1 MAGAAAINA
10 GIGATAA
17 GGAGIA
23 KAAPAAVAAAP
34 TIIRQGKEATKAV
47 AGKGKDAIK
56 AGIEWAK
63 ANPQKVEKT
72 PRIVNDVFND
82 SLPPETEE
90 GKILVAGKNIAKE
103 TLEILLGNK
112 ESSNEISK
120 RKESKR
126 SHATWWGR

>member
-34 TIIRQGKEATKAV
+34 TIIRQGKEA
-47 AGKGKDAIK
+47 
-56 AGIEWAK
+56 AK
-63 ANPQKVEKT
+63 V
-72 PRIVNDVFND
+72 
-82 SLPPETEE
+82 
-90 GKILVAGKNIAKE
+90 VAGKNIAKE